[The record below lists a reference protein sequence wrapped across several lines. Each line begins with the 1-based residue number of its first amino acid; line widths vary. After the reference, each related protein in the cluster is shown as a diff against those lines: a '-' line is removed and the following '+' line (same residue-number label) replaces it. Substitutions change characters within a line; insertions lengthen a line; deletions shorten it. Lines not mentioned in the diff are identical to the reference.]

1 MQISPN
7 CRETKTMEVK
17 EAPASAEAASFPT
30 EIENREDT
38 DKEKSEVG
46 QSKQRGRPRKRN
58 HCPTYRGRSQYER
71 CGLLKKIRVVRR

>member
-1 MQISPN
+1 
-7 CRETKTMEVK
+7 MEVK

-58 HCPTYRGRSQYER
+58 HSVLHTEDDHSMSDVDY
-71 CGLLKKIRVVRR
+71 